1 MPELPEIIR
10 ISSQMCEAI
19 ADKTVINATCAQPKC
34 PNVSPGEFSH
44 GAEWNDTALLIHLGM
59 GGNLVYRAPNDPLP
73 AKWQLRIDF
82 ADHSGFTCRPWWFGY
97 FHIAQ
102 LHRLDDPPMVGA
114 LGPSPLDEAFTLEI
128 FRTLVRSRHGC
139 VKAFLLDQRNIS
151 GIENAYSHDVL
162 FAAGIHPQR
171 QLSSLADSEVAALY
185 SSILSVLKASVDLG
199 GASYELDFYGHPGG
213 FTEDKLLVGYAAA
226 LSRRSKPVAPIHLSV
241 HHASPY
247 RHGIS
252 DHHDPTQI

>member
-1 MPELPEIIR
+1 
-10 ISSQMCEAI
+10 
-19 ADKTVINATCAQPKC
+19 
-34 PNVSPGEFSH
+34 
-44 GAEWNDTALLIHLGM
+44 M

-162 FAAGIHPQR
+162 FAAGIHLQR
-171 QLSSLADSEVAALY
+171 QLSSLADSEVEALY

>member
-1 MPELPEIIR
+1 
-10 ISSQMCEAI
+10 
-19 ADKTVINATCAQPKC
+19 
-34 PNVSPGEFSH
+34 
-44 GAEWNDTALLIHLGM
+44 
-59 GGNLVYRAPNDPLP
+59 
-73 AKWQLRIDF
+73 
-82 ADHSGFTCRPWWFGY
+82 
-97 FHIAQ
+97 
-102 LHRLDDPPMVGA
+102 MVGA

>member
-1 MPELPEIIR
+1 MALSGPPEADPMLGNEWGVV
-10 ISSQMCEAI
+10 SAGTAQMCEAI

-34 PNVSPGEFSH
+34 LNVSPGEFSQALI
-44 GAEWNDTALLIHLGM
+44 GKTVGCARPKGKWNDTALLIHLGM

-102 LHRLDDPPMVGA
+102 LHRLDEHPMVGA

-128 FRTLVRSRHGC
+128 FRTLVRSGHGC
-139 VKAFLLDQRNIS
+139 VGVLTPMTCFLQQESIRSANLQALLIPKWQRYTAPSYQFLRLMNLIS
-151 GIENAYSHDVL
+151 TDTREASRVCG
-162 FAAGIHPQR
+162 
-171 QLSSLADSEVAALY
+171 SLIAKIKTGRTNS
-185 SSILSVLKASVDLG
+185 
-199 GASYELDFYGHPGG
+199 
-213 FTEDKLLVGYAAA
+213 FTCP
-226 LSRRSKPVAPIHLSV
+226 SC
-241 HHASPY
+241 Y

-252 DHHDPTQI
+252 EHHDPIQI

>member
-1 MPELPEIIR
+1 MIRCPPSGNYEL
-10 ISSQMCEAI
+10 ISRTTPVSR
-19 ADKTVINATCAQPKC
+19 ADRGGLDTFTS
-34 PNVSPGEFSH
+34 PNST
-44 GAEWNDTALLIHLGM
+44 DLMT
-59 GGNLVYRAPNDPLP
+59 
-73 AKWQLRIDF
+73 
-82 ADHSGFTCRPWWFGY
+82 
-97 FHIAQ
+97 
-102 LHRLDDPPMVGA
+102 PPMVGA

>member
-1 MPELPEIIR
+1 
-10 ISSQMCEAI
+10 
-19 ADKTVINATCAQPKC
+19 
-34 PNVSPGEFSH
+34 
-44 GAEWNDTALLIHLGM
+44 M

-128 FRTLVRSRHGC
+128 FRTLVRSGHGC
-139 VKAFLLDQRNIS
+139 VGVLTPMTTCFLQQ
-151 GIENAYSHDVL
+151 E
-162 FAAGIHPQR
+162 
-171 QLSSLADSEVAALY
+171 
-185 SSILSVLKASVDLG
+185 SILKASVDLG